1 MVLRPVCPVSSPAP
15 WSKNEK
21 IPTLLLLHA
30 LTPHNTSA
38 RTADVDCFSLVPPYR
53 ERRQRPRYLT
63 IVVLLT
69 RIAPFHLESDS
80 GGNVIST
87 FVLDSYSTFRI
98 DHHLRQDCIR
108 PKRQR
113 TRPPTHELQCPK
125 SRPSR
130 RINSRVLLL
139 LVHRS
144 LRAVLRARIPHL
156 RSVEH
161 SNNNL
166 PHVTPPVIRHAAVPS
181 TRIPSHQSS
190 NSPTTRVFP
199 SHA

>member
-1 MVLRPVCPVSSPAP
+1 MVLRPICPVSSPTP

-87 FVLDSYSTFRI
+87 FVLDSYGTFRI

-113 TRPPTHELQCPK
+113 TRPPTHELQC
-125 SRPSR
+125 SPSPP
-130 RINSRVLLL
+130 NPDQAGEF
-139 LVHRS
+139 RS
-144 LRAVLRARIPHL
+144 LRSVLIARIPHL
-156 RSVEH
+156 RSFEH

-166 PHVTPPVIRHAAVPS
+166 PHVIPPIIRHP
-181 TRIPSHQSS
+181 HSS
-190 NSPTTRVFP
+190 KLTDSTTRVYVHHT